1 MRQKCLGSAYYML
14 EIIRITHLLPIK
26 QVIYHEALARKHI

>member
-1 MRQKCLGSAYYML
+1 MRQKWLGSAYYTL
-14 EIIRITHLLPIK
+14 EIIRITYLLPIK